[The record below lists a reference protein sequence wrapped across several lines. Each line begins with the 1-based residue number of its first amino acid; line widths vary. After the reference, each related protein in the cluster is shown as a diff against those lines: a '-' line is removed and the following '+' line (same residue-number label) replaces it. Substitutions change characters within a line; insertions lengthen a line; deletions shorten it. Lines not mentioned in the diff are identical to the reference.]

1 MPMTGFDPALIMER
15 SLLIGASRA
24 SDDLG
29 RAEDLA
35 EVDLLTLR
43 IVKPEERDLLLVRDL
58 AGEMFERRF
67 VDEGRQRLRD
77 VGRHPEKDVR
87 DALRVGVI
95 RRRDHD
101 DARSHLPGC
110 RRLFERAAMATAGR
124 REDDRVR
131 KLV

>member
-15 SLLIGASRA
+15 SSLIRASRG

-43 IVKPEERDLLLVRDL
+43 IVKPKERDLLLVRNL
-58 AGEMFERRF
+58 AGEIFERRF

-77 VGRHPEKDVR
+77 VGRHPEEYVG
-87 DALRVGVI
+87 DAPGIGVV

-101 DARSHLPGC
+101 DA
-110 RRLFERAAMATAGR
+110 
-124 REDDRVR
+124 
-131 KLV
+131 